1 VTETTIRAELASAV
15 GDVLESMFFLDT
27 VGEAGEPPAGADT
40 VTVHL
45 SFEGDP
51 AGCFQMRVARPA
63 AIAIAA
69 DFLGEDAESLT
80 PQQSADVTLELA
92 NMICG
97 AVLSRIE
104 SSATFRLGAPQAVA
118 GETGEQSL
126 AEATRYTVETGCGTL
141 AVAIQMETRTW
152 PATEKYEY

>member
-1 VTETTIRAELASAV
+1 VTETTIRGALASAV

-27 VGEAGEPPAGADT
+27 LGEAGEPPAGADT

-51 AGCFQMRVARPA
+51 AGCFEMRVACPA
-63 AIAIAA
+63 ANAIAA
-69 DFLGEDAESLT
+69 DFLGEDAESVT
-80 PQQSADVTLELA
+80 PQQSTDVTLELA

-104 SSATFRLGAPQAVA
+104 SSATFRLGAPRVVA
-118 GETGEQSL
+118 DIVADEET
-126 AEATRYTVETGCGTL
+126 TRYTVETGSGTL
-141 AVAIQMETRTW
+141 TAAIRMETRTCT
-152 PATEKYEY
+152 ATEKYAS